1 MNNPFENAMSQLQK
15 AIDALNLKS
24 DFAQI
29 LQNPEKIITV
39 SLPVTMDS
47 GQIKV
52 FQGYRVQFNCAR
64 GPYKGGLRYHP
75 NVDLDEVKALSFWM
89 AIKCAVAGVPFG
101 GGKGGIAVD
110 PKALSVSELERLT
123 RAYVDAIASDIGP
136 RTDVPAPDV
145 NTDPKIMGWFV
156 DEYSKIAGEWT
167 PAVVTGKPIP
177 LGGSEGR
184 TEATGLGGAYVMNT
198 VADDNGFDKR
208 KLTVAI
214 QGYGNVGYYLAKSL
228 AAEGYRIVAISD
240 SKGGV
245 VSDTVREGNIDVTDF
260 GLDLLSLEK
269 YKEEKGVLEGFP
281 GTHFISNEEFLK
293 LPVDILAPSA
303 LENQITKDNAHEI
316 NAKIILEM
324 ANGPTTPEAD
334 EILAG
339 KKVIVIPD
347 VLANAGGVTVSYF
360 EWAQNLSG
368 EMWTK
373 DEVHERLRKKMTQ
386 AYREVAKE
394 AESRKTNLRTAAFIL
409 AVTRIAETIASKRII
424 K

>member
-1 MNNPFENAMSQLQK
+1 
-15 AIDALNLKS
+15 
-24 DFAQI
+24 
-29 LQNPEKIITV
+29 
-39 SLPVTMDS
+39 
-47 GQIKV
+47 
-52 FQGYRVQFNCAR
+52 
-64 GPYKGGLRYHP
+64 
-75 NVDLDEVKALSFWM
+75 
-89 AIKCAVAGVPFG
+89 
-101 GGKGGIAVD
+101 
-110 PKALSVSELERLT
+110 
-123 RAYVDAIASDIGP
+123 
-136 RTDVPAPDV
+136 
-145 NTDPKIMGWFV
+145 
-156 DEYSKIAGEWT
+156 
-167 PAVVTGKPIP
+167 
-177 LGGSEGR
+177 
-184 TEATGLGGAYVMNT
+184 MNT